1 MFPDATMPGVD
12 VILPDTQWLAERGD
26 DIVGLLITHG
36 HEDHVGGVV
45 HLLREFEVPLYGS
58 ALTMGLARR
67 KVTEA
72 RLEDRTSFQI
82 LNDGERLR
90 IGPFDVEVLP
100 VTHSIPQSLCVVL
113 HTDQG
118 VMVHTGDF
126 KLDSHPID
134 GRITDLKRLEELQE
148 DPGVRVLM
156 ADSTNA
162 DKPGWSAS
170 ESTVP

>member
-12 VILPDTQWLAERGD
+12 VILPDTQWLAERGA

-58 ALTMGLARR
+58 ALTIGLARR

-82 LNDGERLR
+82 LNDGERRR

-100 VTHSIPQSLCVVL
+100 IPTQ
-113 HTDQG
+113 
-118 VMVHTGDF
+118 F
-126 KLDSHPID
+126 
-134 GRITDLKRLEELQE
+134 LK
-148 DPGVRVLM
+148 VC
-156 ADSTNA
+156 A
-162 DKPGWSAS
+162 
-170 ESTVP
+170 